1 MLCPLQAQ
9 EYSPCPGLTLCGP
22 AAGQVVVAPAM
33 GWLVAARGWATCLRW
48 LAGACLLSLA
58 AAAAFRQQGDPDT
71 GGEAETEEDTQPSPR
86 PRPRPWLA
94 PLLGPALSQH
104 PQVLTF
110 LLVVAADFCAV
121 LALFVPYGYLGPV
134 AARAGLAPRHT
145 PLLVAALGL
154 GSVLGRLTAALL
166 SLGAGARARALHT
179 IRAAVCLAAPLPLA
193 LTTLDTP
200 LLLGLACAVFG
211 FLTGLWIAATSPL
224 LAQLLGP
231 ALLSTALGIVSNMKS
246 LNDRFSWQPN
256 LHFIE
261 ILH

>member
-1 MLCPLQAQ
+1 MLCPPQAQ
-9 EYSPCPGLTLCGP
+9 EYCPCPGLTLCGP

-33 GWLVAARGWATCLRW
+33 GWLVAARGWASCLRW
-48 LAGACLLSLA
+48 LAAACLLSLA
-58 AAAAFRQQGDPDT
+58 AAAAFRQHGDPDT
-71 GGEAETEEDTQPSPR
+71 GAEADTEDAQPR

-94 PLLGPALSQH
+94 PLLGPALSHH
-104 PQVLTF
+104 PQLLTF

-231 ALLSTALGIVSNMKS
+231 ALLSTALGNSQQYEVID
-246 LNDRFSWQPN
+246 L
-256 LHFIE
+256 
-261 ILH
+261 

>member
-1 MLCPLQAQ
+1 
-9 EYSPCPGLTLCGP
+9 
-22 AAGQVVVAPAM
+22 M
-33 GWLVAARGWATCLRW
+33 GWLVAARGWASCLRW
-48 LAGACLLSLA
+48 LAAACLLSLA
-58 AAAAFRQQGDPDT
+58 AAAAFRQHGDPDT
-71 GGEAETEEDTQPSPR
+71 GAEADTEDAQPR

-94 PLLGPALSQH
+94 PLLGPALSHH
-104 PQVLTF
+104 PQLLTF

-231 ALLSTALGIVSNMKS
+231 ALLSTALGNSQQYEVID
-246 LNDRFSWQPN
+246 L
-256 LHFIE
+256 
-261 ILH
+261 